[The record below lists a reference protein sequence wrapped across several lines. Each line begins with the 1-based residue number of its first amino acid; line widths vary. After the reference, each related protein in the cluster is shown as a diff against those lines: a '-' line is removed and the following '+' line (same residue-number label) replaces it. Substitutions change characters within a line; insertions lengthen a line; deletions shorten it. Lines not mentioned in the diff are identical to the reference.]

1 MFFLK
6 KNAPQFLAHLIFLLP
21 ITLVAG
27 VAITEIFVFII
38 CVYFLF
44 YCIRFKVY
52 KYFKSN
58 FFLFFLFIYFFLIL
72 NSLLSQDYILSI
84 KTSIPYVRYGIL
96 SLAIWFAY
104 ENYFNFLKKLKIY
117 FYSFYF
123 LLVFDGF
130 FQFVFGNNIVGYST
144 DSGRLSSFFFSE
156 WILGSFLQKFYPIF
170 LLLLINSKNFL
181 KFYNL
186 VFLLLVYIL
195 VYYTGERAA
204 FYLLSLYISL
214 NIYFY
219 FTKKNFIKISLLF
232 FFLFIIFYFTG
243 SYERMF
249 VKYKNLEN
257 QNTVKIFY
265 KDTYQ
270 NYHLTAYKIFL
281 DNKFFGSGLKTFR
294 ILCNNKEYSSGENSC
309 STHPHN
315 YYIQVLAEC
324 GLIGFTILLSVFL
337 FFFYKY
343 IKLAKSYLMENKKKC
358 LTKIVIISALVVQFW
373 PLATT
378 GNFFNNFLSIILYY
392 LIGFYLKNEDNSKII
407 K

>member
-1 MFFLK
+1 MFFSK
-6 KNAPQFLAHLIFLLP
+6 KNAPKFIAHLIFLLP
-21 ITLVAG
+21 ITLVVG
-27 VAITEIFVFII
+27 IAIAEAFVFLI
-38 CVYFLF
+38 CTYFLF
-44 YCIRFKVY
+44 YCIKFKVY

-72 NSLLSQDYILSI
+72 NSLLSQDYALSL
-84 KTSIPYVRYGIL
+84 KTSIPYLRHGIL

-104 ENYFNFLKKLKIY
+104 ENYFNFLKKLRIY
-117 FYSFYF
+117 FYSIFF

-130 FQFVFGNNIVGYST
+130 FQFFFGNNILGYST
-144 DSGRLSSFFFSE
+144 NTERLSSFFFSE
-156 WILGSFLQKFYPIF
+156 WILGSFLQKFFPIF
-170 LLLLINSKNFL
+170 LLLLIGNKYFF

-186 VFLLLVYIL
+186 IFLLLVYIL
-195 VYYTGERAA
+195 VYYTSERAA
-204 FYLLSLYISL
+204 FYLLSLYIFL
-214 NIYFY
+214 NFYFY
-219 FTKKNFIKISLLF
+219 FTKKYFIKISLLF
-232 FFLFIIFYFTG
+232 SFLFIIFYFTG

-249 VKYKNLEN
+249 VQYKNLEN
-257 QNTVKIFY
+257 QNSIKMFY

-270 NYHLTAYKIFL
+270 NFHLTAYKIFL
-281 DNKFFGSGLKTFR
+281 DNKFFGSGVKTFR

-324 GLIGFTILLSVFL
+324 GLIGFTILLSVFV

-343 IKLAKSYLMENKKKC
+343 IKIAKLYLMKKKKKY
-358 LTKIVIISALVVQFW
+358 LSKIAIISALVVQFW
-373 PLATT
+373 PLAST

-392 LIGFYLKNEDNSKII
+392 LIGFYLKNEDNLKII